1 MKRLIA
7 LFATL
12 ALLAGTCP
20 ARAERAPIPDVL
32 RFSQKE
38 LKKEY
43 VRNDQY
49 ILRTYPQTANEA
61 INEELHVLID
71 GMTEKGRSFLP
82 AGKARIASYLDVGT
96 TIFRTG
102 SRWMSFLTI
111 ALITHER
118 EQSYVD
124 FDARVCDM
132 VSGSRVTLGDLF
144 APDSAA
150 WDLLAQAARGQL
162 TDYFMNE
169 TPDSAALEA
178 LCSRE
183 ALEKTAFTLTPAK
196 LELHYRADTL
206 YPGKNTLMHV
216 KLYYSSLR
224 PLMTELGREITDNSS
239 YKMIALT
246 YDDGGAKASTKNLL
260 LTLRRHGA
268 NATFFITGTMMG
280 DNHNTMCRQHDA
292 GFALASHNYEH
303 TYSGITKES
312 VRQWKAQFDS
322 EMDNVVGIRPAYMRA
337 PGGHSELFINADA
350 GMPLIHWS
358 VNSSDAGN
366 DNVGAVA
373 DKVSG
378 AARDGAVV
386 LMHDL
391 NPASWQYTDLILQK
405 LEKKNYLCVT
415 VDELFDHYGVP
426 LLPNREY
433 KGCTEQAAQ

>member
-1 MKRLIA
+1 
-7 LFATL
+7 
-12 ALLAGTCP
+12 
-20 ARAERAPIPDVL
+20 
-32 RFSQKE
+32 
-38 LKKEY
+38 
-43 VRNDQY
+43 
-49 ILRTYPQTANEA
+49 
-61 INEELHVLID
+61 
-71 GMTEKGRSFLP
+71 
-82 AGKARIASYLDVGT
+82 
-96 TIFRTG
+96 
-102 SRWMSFLTI
+102 
-111 ALITHER
+111 
-118 EQSYVD
+118 
-124 FDARVCDM
+124 
-132 VSGSRVTLGDLF
+132 
-144 APDSAA
+144 
-150 WDLLAQAARGQL
+150 
-162 TDYFMNE
+162 MNE

-224 PLMTELGREITDNSS
+224 PLMTELGREITDNSQ

-312 VRQWKAQFDS
+312 VRQWKAHFDS

-426 LLPNREY
+426 LLPNRDY
-433 KGCTEQAAQ
+433 KGCIEQAAQ